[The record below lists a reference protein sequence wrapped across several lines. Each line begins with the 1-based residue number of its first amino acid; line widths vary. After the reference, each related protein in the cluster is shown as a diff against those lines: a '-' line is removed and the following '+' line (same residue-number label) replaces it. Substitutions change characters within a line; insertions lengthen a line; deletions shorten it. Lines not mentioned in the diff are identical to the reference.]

1 MVKFILE
8 TPNIIESTDSSIR
21 CDKNNPVITEVV
33 IPDGETAKCWKIK
46 GKYYSKKTGI
56 EKERGIG
63 QGKKHAYRV
72 GRIFEIIE
80 SNDVYYRTEGA
91 TNFLYRKDNLQKEVC
106 KSVASLDMS
115 RFMMTLN
122 YTKPVIE

>member
-8 TPNIIESTDSSIR
+8 TPNIIESTPTSIK
-21 CDKNNPVITEVV
+21 CDPNNPTIVEVV
-33 IPDGETAKCWKIK
+33 TPEGETKKCWKVK

-63 QGKKHAYRV
+63 QGQKHAYRV
-72 GRIFEIIE
+72 GRLFEIIE

-91 TNFLYRKDNLQKEVC
+91 TNFLYRKDNLKKEVC
-106 KSVASLDMS
+106 KSVAGLDMN

-122 YTKPVIE
+122 YTKPKID